1 MTTITLT
8 AGSEEE
14 LVRKAAKARA
24 ATAGALKRLAA
35 AIRGR
40 PYAGNITIDLTPP
53 DLYTT
58 PHDIHI
64 AEDGTITAALLPNVN
79 AHLTVKVATSS
90 GAHRLDDILCELD
103 EEGKP
108 VYLWLGQ
115 THRNPEQVAVL
126 IKGEIDRI
134 LARDRQL
141 ERARRIAEA
150 LQPVLSGP
158 LVEAR

>member
-1 MTTITLT
+1 MTNITLT

-24 ATAGALKRLAA
+24 AVAGALQRLAA
-35 AIRGR
+35 AVRGR
-40 PYAGNITIDLTPP
+40 PYTGNITIDLTPP

-64 AEDGTITAALLPNVN
+64 GEDGTITAALLHNVN
-79 AHLTVKVATSS
+79 AHLTVVVATSN

-103 EEGKP
+103 EAGKP
-108 VYLWLGQ
+108 IYLWLGQ
-115 THRNPEQVAVL
+115 THRNPEQAAIH
-126 IKGEIDRI
+126 IKSEIDRV

-141 ERARRIAEA
+141 ERTRRIAEA

-158 LVEAR
+158 LAEAR

>member
-14 LVRKAAKARA
+14 LVRKAAKTRA
-24 ATAGALKRLAA
+24 AVAGALQRLAA

-40 PYAGNITIDLTPP
+40 PYAGNITIDLAPP

-64 AEDGTITAALLPNVN
+64 AEDGTITATLLPNVN
-79 AHLTVKVATSS
+79 AHLTVVVATSN
-90 GAHRLDDILCELD
+90 GAHRLGDILCELD
-103 EEGKP
+103 EAGKP
-108 VYLWLGQ
+108 IYLWLGR
-115 THRNPEQVAVL
+115 THQSPEQAAGL
-126 IKGEIDRI
+126 IKGEIDRV
-134 LARDRQL
+134 LAHDRQL

-150 LQPVLSGP
+150 LQPFLSGP
-158 LVEAR
+158 LAEAR

>member
-14 LVRKAAKARA
+14 LVRKATKARA
-24 ATAGALKRLAA
+24 ATAGALKRLSA

-90 GAHRLDDILCELD
+90 GRAFPKSREVRRRREPHLLSWGYQSNPITGGSHVESYHIGRERGGRSRL
-103 EEGKP
+103 
-108 VYLWLGQ
+108 
-115 THRNPEQVAVL
+115 
-126 IKGEIDRI
+126 
-134 LARDRQL
+134 
-141 ERARRIAEA
+141 
-150 LQPVLSGP
+150 
-158 LVEAR
+158 